1 MSSAGQESS
10 RAIADLI
17 SPSRIKSLLVNSDN
31 WIDTTFCVMYN
42 TEIDVKSG
50 AKVALS
56 TYPR

>member
-17 SPSRIKSLLVNSDN
+17 SPTIKSLLVNSDN
-31 WIDTTFCVMYN
+31 WIDTTLCVMYN

-50 AKVALS
+50 AKVALN